1 MKSVWFDLPFRLAF
15 IYAGVGICWILVSDQ
30 LVLWLAPNA
39 ATLTLIQ
46 TYKGWLFVGVS
57 AVLLFSL
64 VRFDVKRRTALA
76 TILVDSEKRTAQAV
90 RENERQYRL
99 LFEQNPMPMWVYDI
113 ETLRFLAVNDAAI
126 AHYGFSRDEFLA
138 ITIKNISPDDDLPKP
153 REWGEPDEL
162 GFHKG
167 GAWRHR
173 LKDGRI
179 IDVDISYYTLD
190 FDGRRAKLVMALDIT
205 DRKRAEASLRQ
216 SEEKLRLFIEHAPAA
231 LAMLDID
238 MRYLVVS
245 RRWITDYPLSSY
257 NIVGRSHDE
266 ILPEIPDRWKDAH
279 RRGLQGEI
287 IKADE
292 DFFERTDGSKQWIRW
307 EVRPWYR
314 MDKEIGGILIFSE
327 DITERKA
334 SEESL
339 RRLQMAVEGSGDVVF
354 MTDKDGT
361 MTYIN
366 KSFTA
371 TYGFT
376 SDEVVGKVTPRI
388 LKSGETP
395 AESYRA
401 MWNNISE
408 GRQFATTIVNKT
420 KDGRFVRIETSL
432 NPIMDSNR
440 NITGYLAIQKDV
452 TARVKL
458 ESQLTQAQRL
468 DSLGTLAGG
477 IAHDFNN
484 ILGIILGYASY
495 IKKYLGDAV
504 RLREGVA
511 SIEEAVDRG
520 KGVTRRLLTFARK
533 TESVQE
539 ILSINEVIRNFIKLM
554 SETFPKT
561 IQVVVDL
568 QEKIPPIKGD
578 RTQLDQVLLNL
589 FVNARDA
596 MDGVGRIT
604 VSTTV
609 CGGRELKSLKTNTDS
624 KSYVRI
630 IIRDTGHGMDES
642 TKSRIFE
649 PFFTTKESGGT
660 GLGLAVTFGIIQ
672 SHHGLI
678 DVETKPGKGS
688 AFHIYL
694 PVHAGI
700 PSAVSPVI
708 SQKTNVTGTETVL
721 LIEDEPQLRK
731 LLGIILHELG
741 YRVLS
746 ASNGDEGLGLFTH
759 HENEIAIVVTDLD
772 MPGMN
777 GLAVAKTL
785 NEKKSSLK
793 IVVTSG
799 YLDGTTREQARQYGV
814 AKIMQK
820 PYDPED
826 LARVIRELLDE
837 S

>member
-1 MKSVWFDLPFRLAF
+1 
-15 IYAGVGICWILVSDQ
+15 
-30 LVLWLAPNA
+30 
-39 ATLTLIQ
+39 
-46 TYKGWLFVGVS
+46 
-57 AVLLFSL
+57 
-64 VRFDVKRRTALA
+64 
-76 TILVDSEKRTAQAV
+76 
-90 RENERQYRL
+90 
-99 LFEQNPMPMWVYDI
+99 
-113 ETLRFLAVNDAAI
+113 
-126 AHYGFSRDEFLA
+126 
-138 ITIKNISPDDDLPKP
+138 
-153 REWGEPDEL
+153 
-162 GFHKG
+162 
-167 GAWRHR
+167 
-173 LKDGRI
+173 
-179 IDVDISYYTLD
+179 
-190 FDGRRAKLVMALDIT
+190 
-205 DRKRAEASLRQ
+205 
-216 SEEKLRLFIEHAPAA
+216 
-231 LAMLDID
+231 
-238 MRYLVVS
+238 
-245 RRWITDYPLSSY
+245 
-257 NIVGRSHDE
+257 
-266 ILPEIPDRWKDAH
+266 
-279 RRGLQGEI
+279 
-287 IKADE
+287 
-292 DFFERTDGSKQWIRW
+292 
-307 EVRPWYR
+307 
-314 MDKEIGGILIFSE
+314 
-327 DITERKA
+327 
-334 SEESL
+334 
-339 RRLQMAVEGSGDVVF
+339 
-354 MTDKDGT
+354 
-361 MTYIN
+361 
-366 KSFTA
+366 
-371 TYGFT
+371 
-376 SDEVVGKVTPRI
+376 VTPRI

-458 ESQLTQAQRL
+458 ESQLAQAQRL

-495 IKKYLGDAV
+495 IKRYLGDAV

-533 TESVQE
+533 AESVQE

-561 IQVVVDL
+561 IQVVVNL
-568 QEKIPPIKGD
+568 EEKIPPIKGD

-596 MDGVGRIT
+596 MNGVGRIT

-609 CGGRELKSLKTNTDS
+609 CGGRELKSLKTDTDS

-630 IIRDTGHGMDES
+630 TIRDTGHGMDES

-708 SQKTNVTGTETVL
+708 SQKTNVTGTETIL
-721 LIEDEPQLRK
+721 FIEDEPQLRK